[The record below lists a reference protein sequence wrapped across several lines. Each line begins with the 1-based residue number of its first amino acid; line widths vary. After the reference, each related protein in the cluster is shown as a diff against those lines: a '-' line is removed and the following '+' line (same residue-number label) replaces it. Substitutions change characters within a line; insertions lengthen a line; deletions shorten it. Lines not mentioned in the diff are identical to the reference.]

1 MRITSLQRRM
11 IRRRKGNP
19 MADAPAERLPL
30 GAQLR
35 RRKPLPLFRRE
46 SGADEEGNEL
56 HRSFGV
62 LQLTMI
68 SIGATLGTGI
78 LVILGESVPMAGP
91 AVWISFVIAG
101 FAALL
106 SALSYAELAGRVPVS
121 GSSYSYSFATMGEGM
136 AWVCGW
142 CLVLEYAVSVAAV
155 AVGAGQYVNETLAVF
170 GMSLPEALTAA
181 PIEGGIINLP
191 AVLVVVFAT
200 VLLVR
205 GARES
210 SLTNVVMVL
219 IKIAILVFFIIVA
232 FTAFDSGNFAPL
244 LPMGVSGV
252 TGAAAVV
259 FFSYIGFD
267 AASTAGEEAKNPK
280 RDLPRSI
287 VISMLVITALYVLV
301 AVAAIGA
308 RPWGWFEGSEAPLVH
323 ILDGITGARWPGLIF
338 AVSSVIAIVSV
349 VLTVLYGQTRILM
362 SMSRDGMVPAIFQ
375 RVSPRTAT
383 PVANTLIVGAAVTVT
398 AGLIPLGELANA
410 TSIGTLFAFMLVN
423 IAVILLRRREP
434 MSRDSF
440 RLPLFPLTPIL
451 GALICAALMT
461 QLGGVT
467 WIVFLLWMAVGT
479 IVYLAY
485 SRRHS
490 LVGRLPAAQYEAL
503 MAEPYPATGPIRY
516 AAADGPSPVGAAR
529 RRDQDDA
536 DRRRDQEGDPR

>member
-1 MRITSLQRRM
+1 
-11 IRRRKGNP
+11 
-19 MADAPAERLPL
+19 MADAPVERLSL
-30 GAQLR
+30 GAQLS
-35 RRKPLPLFRRE
+35 RRKPLPMFRRE

-56 HRSFGV
+56 SRSFGV
-62 LQLTMI
+62 VQLTMI

-142 CLVLEYAVSVAAV
+142 CLVLEYGVSVAAV
-155 AVGAGQYVNETLAVF
+155 AVGASQYVNETLSVF
-170 GMSLPEALTAA
+170 GLSLPEFLTAA
-181 PIEGGIINLP
+181 PSEGGLINLP
-191 AVLVVVFAT
+191 AVLVVIFAT
-200 VLLVR
+200 ILLVR

-219 IKIAILVFFIIVA
+219 IKIAILIFFIIVA
-232 FTAFDSGNFAPL
+232 FTAFDSGNFEPL

-287 VISMLVITALYVLV
+287 VISMVVITALYVLV
-301 AVAAIGA
+301 AVTAIGA
-308 RPWGWFEGSEAPLVH
+308 RPWDWFEGSEAPLVH
-323 ILDGITGARWPGLIF
+323 ILDSITGSRVPGLIF
-338 AVSSVIAIVSV
+338 AVSSVVAIVSV

-375 RVSPRTAT
+375 KVSPRTAT
-383 PVANTLIVGAAVTVT
+383 PVANTVIVGAIITVT

-423 IAVILLRRREP
+423 IAVILLRRRDP

-440 RLPLFPLTPIL
+440 RLPLFPITPIL

-467 WIVFLLWMAVGT
+467 WLVFLLWMIVGL
-479 IVYLAY
+479 IIYLAY

-490 LVGRLPAAQYEAL
+490 LIGKLSAEEYGVL
-503 MAEPYPATGPIRY
+503 MAEPYPATGPIDY
-516 AAADGPSPVGAAR
+516 AAADGPSPIGAPR
-529 RRDQDDA
+529 RRDQDSA
-536 DRRRDQEGDPR
+536 PQRRDQEGESR